1 MPERR
6 SPVRKHFTRFLVVA
20 GLVALA
26 PLAFAAC
33 GGDESS
39 GSGSDGGA
47 SGLSGT
53 IVVDGSST
61 VAPLTS
67 AAGEAFNGENP
78 DVDIEVRTSGTGGGF
93 EVFCKGETDISDASR
108 AIKDDEAAACKEG
121 GVEYTEVRVASDGIT
136 VVTGADAEVGTTCL
150 TFDQL
155 KKAWGPG
162 SKVSTWKDIDPAFAD
177 VELALAGPGSQS
189 GTYDFFNEEV
199 LGEDAKGEVIEPR
212 QDYAASEDDNV
223 TVRTVTGAAGAMGYF
238 GHSYY
243 TENQD
248 SLKAFEL
255 DGGKGCVAPSEEA
268 ITSGDYP
275 LSRPLYIYVAK
286 SALQRPEVKGFVR
299 YYVQNAVTLAQEQR
313 FVPATQA
320 ELDEALAS
328 VPE

>member
-1 MPERR
+1 M
-6 SPVRKHFTRFLVVA
+6 RKHFPRFILVA

-26 PLAFAAC
+26 PLALAAC
-33 GGDESS
+33 GDDS
-39 GSGSDGGA
+39 GSGGA
-47 SGLSGT
+47 SSGGGDLSGT

-78 DVDIEVRTSGTGGGF
+78 GVDIEVRTSGTGGGF

-108 AIKDDEAAACKEG
+108 VIKDEEAAACKAG

-136 VVTGADAEVGTTCL
+136 VVTAADANVGTTCL

-155 KKAWGPG
+155 KAAWAPG
-162 SKVSTWKDIDPAFAD
+162 SKVANWKDIDPSFAD
-177 VELALAGPGSQS
+177 VKLTLAGPGSQS

-223 TVRTVTGAAGAMGYF
+223 TVRTVEGAEGAMGYF
-238 GHSYY
+238 GHSYFV
-243 TENQD
+243 ENEAK
-248 SLKAFEL
+248 LKAFEL
-255 DGGKGCVAPSEEA
+255 DAGKGCVAPTEEA
-268 ITSGDYP
+268 ITSGEYP
-275 LSRPLYIYVAK
+275 LSRPLFIYVAN
-286 SALQRPEVKGFVR
+286 SALERPEVKSFVR
-299 YYVQNAVTLAQEQR
+299 YYVQNAVTLAADQR

-320 ELDEALAS
+320 DLDAALAA